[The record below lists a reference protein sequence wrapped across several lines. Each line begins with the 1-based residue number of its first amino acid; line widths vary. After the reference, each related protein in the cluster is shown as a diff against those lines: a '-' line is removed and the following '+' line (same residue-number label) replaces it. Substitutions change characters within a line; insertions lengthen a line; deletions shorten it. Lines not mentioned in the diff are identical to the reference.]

1 MTWKPDIFIYH
12 DPCDDGF
19 GAAWAVWQ
27 RWGSEVEYVPA
38 AYGKDP
44 PDVAGKH
51 VLIGDFSYKAP
62 VIERLAAAAGSI
74 VILDHHK
81 SAMEDLAQLGQMDVA
96 PEPFDIRSVSACLHA
111 LALEG
116 CPPVIPYFD
125 MNKSGAR
132 LVWEFCHPEAVG
144 DMVPDLIKY
153 VEDRDLWRF
162 ALPSSRAFTLYLKSM
177 PRDFSTWSEINT
189 DLIYRDIR
197 EKLLREA
204 RAIERFYDQQIGRIR
219 RNVRTITLAG
229 FNVPAVN
236 CPGELASDVGNAM
249 LAADPA
255 APFSVTYCDRPG
267 GTRSFSLRS
276 DDNRVDVARIA
287 QRFGGG
293 GHRNAAGFEVPQ
305 P

>member
-27 RWGSEVEYVPA
+27 RWGSKVEYVPA
-38 AYGKDP
+38 AYGKEP
-44 PDVAGKH
+44 PDVAGKR

-62 VIERLAAAAGSI
+62 VIAGLATAAHSI

-81 SAMEDLAQLGQMDVA
+81 SAMEDLALLGQMAVA
-96 PEPFDIRSVSACLHA
+96 PEPFDFRSVSACLHT
-111 LALEG
+111 LAQEG
-116 CPPVIPYFD
+116 WPPVIPYFD
-125 MNKSGAR
+125 MAKSGAR
-132 LVWEFCHPEAVG
+132 LIWEFCHP
-144 DMVPDLIKY
+144 DLMVPEIIRY

-162 ALPSSRAFTLYLKSM
+162 ALPDSRAFTLYLKSQ
-177 PRDFSTWSEINT
+177 PRDFSTWSEV
-189 DLIYRDIR
+189 DHMLSYQDSRD
-197 EKLLREA
+197 ELF
-204 RAIERFYDQQIGRIR
+204 RAAKAVERFYEQQIGRIR
-219 RNVRTITLAG
+219 RNVRTIALAG

-236 CPGELASDVGNAM
+236 CPAELASDVGNAM

-255 APFSVTYCDRPG
+255 APFSVTYYDKAG

-276 DDNRVDVARIA
+276 EDTRVDVARIA

-293 GHRNAAGFEVPQ
+293 GHRNAAGFEVPH

>member
-27 RWGSEVEYVPA
+27 RWGADVLYVPA
-38 AYGKDP
+38 AYGKAP
-44 PDVAGKH
+44 PDVSGKR

-62 VIERLAAAAGSI
+62 VIQALAETAHSI

-96 PEPFDIRSVSACLHA
+96 PEPFDYLCVDAGLNT
-111 LALEG
+111 LAMEG
-116 CPPVIPYFD
+116 LPLVIPYFD
-125 MNKSGAR
+125 MSRSGAR
-132 LVWEFCHPEAVG
+132 LVWGFCHPGE
-144 DMVPDLIKY
+144 MVPELIRY

-162 ALPSSRAFTLYLKSM
+162 ALPDSRAFTLYLKSQ
-177 PRDFSTWSEINT
+177 PREFGTWSEV
-189 DLIYRDIR
+189 DHMLSYQDSRDELFR
-197 EKLLREA
+197 AAK
-204 RAIERFYDQQIGRIR
+204 AIERFYEQQIGRIR
-219 RNVRTITLAG
+219 RNVRTIALAG
-229 FNVPAVN
+229 FNVPAVS

-249 LAADPA
+249 LAADPG
-255 APFSVTYCDRPG
+255 APFSVTYYDKAG

-276 DDNRVDVARIA
+276 ENSRVDVSRIA

>member
-19 GAAWAVWQ
+19 GAAWAVWK
-27 RWGSEVEYVPA
+27 RWGGEVLYVPA
-38 AYGKDP
+38 AYGKAP
-44 PDVAGKH
+44 PDVSGKN

-62 VIERLAAAAGSI
+62 VISSLAEDAASI

-96 PEPFDIRSVSACLHA
+96 PEPFDYRAVNPSLLSLGM
-111 LALEG
+111 EG
-116 CPPVIPYFD
+116 LPPVIPYFD

-132 LVWEFCHPEAVG
+132 LVWEFCHPGE
-144 DMVPDLIKY
+144 MVPELIRY

-162 ALPSSRAFTLYLKSM
+162 VLPHSRAFTLYLKSQ
-177 PRDFSTWSEINT
+177 PRDFGTWSDVNH
-189 DLIYRDIR
+189 
-197 EKLLREA
+197 LLSYHDTRVELFREA

-219 RNVRTITLAG
+219 RNVRTIALAG

-249 LAADPA
+249 LAADPG
-255 APFSVTYCDRPG
+255 APFSVTYYDKAG

-276 DDNRVDVARIA
+276 EDTRVDVARIA